1 MFADDTSITMKSHNN
16 TQLQWEL
23 NTVMTQI
30 NEWFQDN
37 LITLNLNKTD
47 LMQFSNKSSYNHDI
61 QIEIQKNQYYLNKLN
76 QIFRISK

>member
-16 TQLQWEL
+16 THLQWEL

-37 LITLNLNKTD
+37 VITLNLNKIY
-47 LMQFSNKSSYNHDI
+47 LIQFSNKSTNSHRL
-61 QIEIQKNQYYLNKLN
+61 QESL
-76 QIFRISK
+76 

>member
-1 MFADDTSITMKSHNN
+1 MFADDTSITMNSHNN

-37 LITLNLNKTD
+37 LITMNLNKTY
-47 LMQFSNKSSYNHDI
+47 LMQFTNKSSNNHDL
-61 QIEIQKNQYYLNKLN
+61 QIEIEKNQYCLNK
-76 QIFRISK
+76 